1 MASSGNFCVYNGLPY
16 STSFRTGLYNNSYSG
31 VTNSG
36 NTLSYPGNNCMGFG
50 TMALTTGKK
59 WYMEGIA
66 NNAYNTTMGI
76 FEVNDANTIQDSL
89 NTTYYSNTSY
99 KSAFYHRDG
108 TKYVDGANSSYGA
121 TFAIGDIIGMAVD
134 LESATNTITF
144 YKNNSSQGT
153 FNLGTN
159 GLDYLFCISRGTSGG
174 AFFMNWGQD
183 SSFGALKTAGGNADA
198 NGHGDFYY
206 APPSGHLALC
216 SANLGIDSN
225 IDPAQT
231 DTEFPAKQFNA
242 ITYTGNSSTNAITG
256 LGFQPDIVWFHRRDY
271 TGSYNQGILDSNRGV
286 TLGLYPDR
294 TNVDTDFTSDFN
306 SFDSDGFTLKAG
318 SSANI
323 NNSSSAFV
331 AWCWKANGGT
341 TASNSEGSITSTVQ
355 ANTKAGFSIITF
367 TSPDDSSDQT
377 VGHGLDKAPEF
388 IIAKNRDSTYN
399 WDCYHHSLSDPTKG
413 IRLNTND
420 APLSGR
426 WGTVNATTIG
436 TKNAY
441 THYSTNKY
449 VFYAWHSVEGYSK
462 FGGDNGNANADGHF
476 IYTGFRPRLLA
487 IRNLGTA
494 GDGWRV
500 YDSARETHNV
510 LHLSLSW
517 HNSSAESTGS
527 ANNIDFLSNG
537 FKCRAANP
545 TINWGSSY
553 GPYIYMAWGDVPF
566 KYNNTF

>member
-242 ITYTGNSSTNAITG
+242 ITYTGNASTQAISG
-256 LGFQPDIVWFHRRDY
+256 LGFKPDIVWFHRRDY

-355 ANTKAGFSIITF
+355 ANTKA
-367 TSPDDSSDQT
+367 
-377 VGHGLDKAPEF
+377 
-388 IIAKNRDSTYN
+388 
-399 WDCYHHSLSDPTKG
+399 
-413 IRLNTND
+413 
-420 APLSGR
+420 
-426 WGTVNATTIG
+426 
-436 TKNAY
+436 
-441 THYSTNKY
+441 
-449 VFYAWHSVEGYSK
+449 
-462 FGGDNGNANADGHF
+462 
-476 IYTGFRPRLLA
+476 
-487 IRNLGTA
+487 
-494 GDGWRV
+494 
-500 YDSARETHNV
+500 
-510 LHLSLSW
+510 
-517 HNSSAESTGS
+517 
-527 ANNIDFLSNG
+527 
-537 FKCRAANP
+537 
-545 TINWGSSY
+545 
-553 GPYIYMAWGDVPF
+553 
-566 KYNNTF
+566 

>member
-1 MASSGNFCVYNGLPY
+1 M
-16 STSFRTGLYNNSYSG
+16 
-31 VTNSG
+31 
-36 NTLSYPGNNCMGFG
+36 
-50 TMALTTGKK
+50 
-59 WYMEGIA
+59 
-66 NNAYNTTMGI
+66 
-76 FEVNDANTIQDSL
+76 
-89 NTTYYSNTSY
+89 
-99 KSAFYHRDG
+99 
-108 TKYVDGANSSYGA
+108 
-121 TFAIGDIIGMAVD
+121 
-134 LESATNTITF
+134 
-144 YKNNSSQGT
+144 
-153 FNLGTN
+153 
-159 GLDYLFCISRGTSGG
+159 
-174 AFFMNWGQD
+174 
-183 SSFGALKTAGGNADA
+183 
-198 NGHGDFYY
+198 
-206 APPSGHLALC
+206 
-216 SANLGIDSN
+216 
-225 IDPAQT
+225 
-231 DTEFPAKQFNA
+231 
-242 ITYTGNSSTNAITG
+242 
-256 LGFQPDIVWFHRRDY
+256 
-271 TGSYNQGILDSNRGV
+271 
-286 TLGLYPDR
+286 
-294 TNVDTDFTSDFN
+294 
-306 SFDSDGFTLKAG
+306 
-318 SSANI
+318 
-323 NNSSSAFV
+323 
-331 AWCWKANGGT
+331 
-341 TASNSEGSITSTVQ
+341 
-355 ANTKAGFSIITF
+355 
-367 TSPDDSSDQT
+367 
-377 VGHGLDKAPEF
+377 
-388 IIAKNRDSTYN
+388 
-399 WDCYHHSLSDPTKG
+399 SDPTKG

-462 FGGDNGNANADGHF
+462 FGGYNGNANADGPF